1 MSTKENGT
9 NYGLYF
15 VDDLNAAI
23 GKNIPKKLI

>member
-9 NYGLYF
+9 NYGSYF

-23 GKNIPKKLI
+23 GKKYTKKS